1 MQFAIFSLLSPVS
14 SPDSCLSLLLHRQVF
29 LDSQFGKLSPI
40 QLTIAQTYLALTPRP
55 RKWPGSGDILGN
67 PAVLSLFQSA
77 ESGAQSWGLTIAAL
91 HDKKLPFTCHCRL
104 TQSSSSSHW
113 SCPLTKASNWLQLPL
128 TFFGGKAVRR
138 GIFSLRKEIFLILVN
153 HLSVLEEFSGLLLR
167 LNSSKDDQNV
177 P

>member
-29 LDSQFGKLSPI
+29 LDSRFGKLSPI
-40 QLTIAQTYLALTPRP
+40 QLTIAQTYLALTLRP

-128 TFFGGKAVRR
+128 TFFGGKLSGEEFLAW
-138 GIFSLRKEIFLILVN
+138 GKKFSLFLSTTCL
-153 HLSVLEEFSGLLLR
+153 FWK
-167 LNSSKDDQNV
+167 SSLDCYYD
-177 P
+177 